1 MLKSR
6 ERMLGGRGP
15 PIRRSSVAY
24 AAHVAASPEGLVRSF
39 EEGGIRRLWY
49 GAQAKWTKAVVVES
63 SFSHASVWRAEG
75 EIRGSKSAP
84 AAADGT

>member
-1 MLKSR
+1 
-6 ERMLGGRGP
+6 MLGGRRP

-24 AAHVAASPEGLVRSF
+24 AAHVAASPGDLLKSF
-39 EEGGIRRLWY
+39 EEKGIRRRWN
-49 GAQAKWTKAVVVES
+49 GAKSKWAEAVEVES
-63 SFSHASVWRAEG
+63 SFPHASVWRAEG